1 MKYIKNIPYVICI
14 LTFIWPLQ
22 LLIFYSILG
31 LLLFKDIKKHLLIYY
46 SDKEK
51 VKDSFIFPY
60 SWILMTAVFY
70 LMGGISNNYL
80 FQALNIGFATAFS
93 NYLDVK
99 TRENI

>member
-22 LLIFYSILG
+22 LLIFYSIIG

-80 FQALNIGFATAFS
+80 FQALNIGYANAFY

-99 TRENI
+99 TSKNI